1 MTIPQ
6 TLKGFRDFLPPA
18 ALQRKWLIAKIVEVF
33 EKFGF
38 DPLET
43 PAIEYSQILMGKY
56 GEEADK
62 LLYCFDDRG
71 GRNVSLRYDQTVP
84 TARVI
89 AMYPELAKPFKR
101 YQLQTVWRAEKPQ
114 KGRYREFLQCDADII
129 GSTSPISDAEITT
142 LVYSVMK
149 NIGFTKFTIL
159 VNDRQLFG
167 NAPLEAIRI
176 IDKLTKIGKEEVKK
190 QLALKGFSQKL
201 IDEIEKKQPT
211 ENLQKIIGY
220 CENLGVDKNYLKF
233 EPTLARGLDYYTST
247 IFEVVIEDFESGSVC
262 GGGRYDKLIGLF
274 SKSDIPAVGFA
285 FGFDRLLQAAND
297 LKITPNTTTNSKVLV
312 TIFSEELIEISLQIT
327 SDLRNNGISAE
338 IYPDANKKLD
348 KQLKYADK
356 KRIPWVIIIG
366 PDEAKL
372 GTVVLKNL
380 AKKQQFTFLRSK
392 IATALKNN

>member
-1 MTIPQ
+1 MTTPQ
-6 TLKGFRDFLPPA
+6 TLKGFRDFLPKE
-18 ALQRKWLIAKIVEVF
+18 ALSRKWLIAKIVEVF

-43 PAIEYSQILMGKY
+43 PALEYAQILMGKY

-62 LLYCFDDRG
+62 LLYQFDDRG
-71 GRNVSLRYDQTVP
+71 GRNVALRYDQTVP

-114 KGRYREFLQCDADII
+114 KGRFREFLQCDADII
-129 GSTSPISDAEITT
+129 GSTSPICDAEIIA
-142 LVYSVMK
+142 LVYFVMK

-167 NAPLEAIRI
+167 NTTLEAIRI
-176 IDKLTKIGKEEVKK
+176 IDKLAKIGKEEVKK
-190 QLALKGFSQKL
+190 QLSLKGFSQKL
-201 IDEIEKKQPT
+201 IDEVEKNQPT
-211 ENLQKIIGY
+211 ENLQKIISY
-220 CENLGVDKNYLKF
+220 CENLGVDKNCLKF

-247 IFEVVIEDFESGSVC
+247 IFEVVIEGFTAGSVC

-285 FGFDRLLQAAND
+285 FGFDRLLQAASD
-297 LKITPNTTTNSKVLV
+297 LKITPGITTNSKVLV
-312 TIFSEELIEISLQIT
+312 TIFSDELVENSLKIT
-327 SDLRNNGISAE
+327 SDLRNSGISAE
-338 IYPDANKKLD
+338 IYPDNKKLD

-356 KRIPWVIIIG
+356 KKIPWVIIIG

-392 IATALKNN
+392 IAQALKNI